1 MARYTGPR
9 SKISRRFGVPIYGPS
24 KALERRNFPPGVHGP
39 KSRRKLSEY
48 GTALGEKQKLKYMYG
63 VMEKQFR
70 RYYEIAVQ
78 KRGVTGDTLLQLL
91 ETRLDNVVFK
101 LGFATSRR
109 LARQMVTHG
118 HMRVNGRKASI
129 ASMNLKAGDVV
140 EVKDN
145 PKSRRMATMSLE
157 ASQLSPVPGWLAL
170 DKDHFKGSVVR
181 IPSREEIAP
190 IVNERLVVELYS
202 R

>member
-1 MARYTGPR
+1 
-9 SKISRRFGVPIYGPS
+9 
-24 KALERRNFPPGVHGP
+24 
-39 KSRRKLSEY
+39 
-48 GTALGEKQKLKYMYG
+48 MYG

-91 ETRLDNVVFK
+91 ETRLDNIVFR
-101 LGFATSRR
+101 LGFGTSRR

-118 HMRVNGRKASI
+118 HVSVNGRKASI
-129 ASMNLKAGDVV
+129 ASMNLKAGDVI
-140 EVKDN
+140 EVRNN
-145 PKSRRMATMSLE
+145 PKSRRMATLSLE
-157 ASQLSPVPGWLAL
+157 ASQLSPVPGWLTL
-170 DKDHFKGSVVR
+170 DKDQFKGSIVR
-181 IPSREEIAP
+181 IPTREEIAP